1 MDSLYPLVSAF
12 SSLAYLST
20 GNDWMVSLSL
30 VLGFTVPVF
39 MLLYKHAPSC
49 QRPSWS
55 WPWLW
60 SHRPLEFQSRLKLR
74 SWAAEPDSIVRQFA
88 VVFWEWNQRDETV
101 GCKRVME
108 EATGVQYWDER
119 ERQEGT
125 IPLFIDDPFHSFWNR
140 GSPDIQYTMWVER
153 HADKDGNLH
162 GEIFLR
168 MTFLSATATPQTIVD
183 HIGRLRTLSKE
194 IKAKQEQKQMVL
206 VSAEKQNKHGDEE
219 TRGPFFMKYEFAT
232 TSTFDNFFCE
242 EARIVE
248 ADLQQFLGD
257 KASYERTGKPWN
269 YTLLNEG
276 PPGTGKTK
284 LVKAIAALTGRTL
297 IVLNLHH
304 ITNLSMLYDAFHSS
318 VLAGD
323 HVPHSRRLYYIPE
336 VDTQRTDQLKKRT
349 KPKDSA
355 QAADPVNP
363 DWVKLMSKAATATTV
378 TETAKPTLGEILNVL
393 DGVPERHGHILVMD
407 TNQLDQLDA
416 AFVRPGRVN
425 RILSWQPMSSGSL
438 RLFLENHYQ
447 RTWKGTLPDRAV
459 TAAEAQ
465 GIASSAATLEAAV
478 KILLRR
484 KN

>member
-1 MDSLYPLVSAF
+1 
-12 SSLAYLST
+12 
-20 GNDWMVSLSL
+20 
-30 VLGFTVPVF
+30 
-39 MLLYKHAPSC
+39 
-49 QRPSWS
+49 
-55 WPWLW
+55 
-60 SHRPLEFQSRLKLR
+60 
-74 SWAAEPDSIVRQFA
+74 
-88 VVFWEWNQRDETV
+88 
-101 GCKRVME
+101 
-108 EATGVQYWDER
+108 
-119 ERQEGT
+119 
-125 IPLFIDDPFHSFWNR
+125 
-140 GSPDIQYTMWVER
+140 MWVER

-168 MTFLSATATPQTIVD
+168 MSFLSSSATPQSIVD
-183 HIGRLRTLSKE
+183 HIGQLRTLSKE
-194 IKAKQEQKQMVL
+194 IKARQEQKQMVL
-206 VSAEKQNKHGDEE
+206 VSAEKQDKHDDEE

-232 TSTFDNFFCE
+232 TSTFANFFCE

-248 ADLQQFLGD
+248 ADLQQFLGG

-297 IVLNLHH
+297 IILNLHH
-304 ITNLSMLYDAFHSS
+304 ITNISMLYDAFHSS

-323 HVPHSRRLYYIPE
+323 HVPHSKRLYYIPE

-349 KPKDSA
+349 KSKDSV
-355 QAADPVNP
+355 QAPDPVGP
-363 DWVKLMSKAATATTV
+363 DWVKLMSKAATTPATP
-378 TETAKPTLGEILNVL
+378 ETAKPTLGEILNVL

-425 RILSWQPMSSGSL
+425 RILSWQPMSSQSL
-438 RLFLENHYQ
+438 HLFLENHYE
-447 RTWKGTLPDRAV
+447 RAWKGKLPDRAV

-465 GIASSAATLEAAV
+465 GIASSTAKLEAAV
-478 KILLRR
+478 KILFRR